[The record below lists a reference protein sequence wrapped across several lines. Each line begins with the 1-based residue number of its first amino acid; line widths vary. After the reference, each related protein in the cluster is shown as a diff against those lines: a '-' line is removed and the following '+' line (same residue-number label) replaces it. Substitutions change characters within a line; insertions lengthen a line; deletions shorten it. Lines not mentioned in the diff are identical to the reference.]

1 MLQDRERSQVE
12 KLTGMYTVAVMLVIG
27 ILLAK
32 LGWMQLV
39 ENEYYASRADA
50 QRSRL
55 LTITAARGDIST
67 SDGVVLVTDHSS
79 YQVTIDYL
87 AVREN
92 GKYKEDVIS
101 RLSELLGD
109 EQMTPEKIIE
119 ICDANRGYL
128 YKPIVIKKNLDIAA
142 VSRIEAHRDVLPGV
156 NIESVPDRT
165 YMHGT
170 LASHVLGYI
179 GLVNQDELDAQTD
192 AQNAGDE
199 NATNYKMG
207 DYVGKVGVEKQYDAY
222 LRGVNGYREVEVNA
236 AGRPVADVQTVDPKN
251 GESLVLTIDYDLQL
265 ALETAM
271 DDTIKRLQSQARSDK
286 AGAGAAV
293 LLDVNTGKVLAMV
306 SRPDDNITQQNRA
319 IQGRYLPGSTFK
331 PVTAVAA
338 LESGVIT
345 DTEKIFNPG
354 RYWEK
359 PYIKTTA
366 PIGYY
371 NLYNGMALSDNVYFQ
386 ELGNRAGIDNIAK
399 YGEMLG
405 LDGSTGIDL
414 AYESSGTRATEGL
427 PTPEKRDMYQQ
438 KAAANQ
444 GAYWDK
450 KIEEAEASF
459 TKELAN
465 ATTEEEKA
473 KIERRRRST
482 ISIYQSEKVINMK
495 WASEWHAADT
505 FNVSIGQGRQNYT
518 PLQLAVY
525 AASLANGGT
534 VYQPYVVDKVVDDAG
549 NIVLQNTPVVKQQAD
564 ISEETLRKVKEAMC
578 RVTSAGGGA
587 SGLFAHFPS
596 DIRVAAKTG
605 TAQPGR
611 AGYIV
616 GNKQYYDG
624 LFICYAPADNP
635 QVAFACVMEY
645 GYSGSGSAG
654 YVAKAVLEEYF
665 ALNQPL
671 QNTDPVAGTV
681 VQ

>member
-1 MLQDRERSQVE
+1 MLLEKERSQVE
-12 KLTGMYTVAVMLVIG
+12 KLAKWYSVAVFFVIG

-39 ENEYYASRADA
+39 ENEYYTSRADA
-50 QRSRL
+50 QRTRL
-55 LTITAARGDIST
+55 MTITAARGDIST

-79 YQVTIDYL
+79 YQVTVDYL

-92 GKYKEDVIS
+92 GKYKEDIIV
-101 RLSELLGD
+101 LLAELLED
-109 EQMTPEKIIE
+109 ETITAEKIME
-119 ICDANRGYL
+119 ICDANKGYL
-128 YKPIVIKKNLDIAA
+128 YKPIVIKKDLDIAS
-142 VSRIEAHRDVLPGV
+142 VSRIEAHRELLPGV

-179 GLVNQDELDAQTD
+179 GLVSQEELDSQAQ
-192 AQNAGDE
+192 AQDAGDE

-207 DYVGKVGVEKQYDAY
+207 DYVGKVGVEKYYDEY

-236 AGRPVADVQTVDPKN
+236 AGRPVSDTETVNPQN
-251 GESLVLTIDYDLQL
+251 GDNLVLTIDYDLQL

-271 DDTIKRLQSQARSDK
+271 DETIARLQSQARSDK
-286 AGAGAAV
+286 AGAGAGV

-319 IQGRYLPGSTFK
+319 IQGRYVPGSTFK

-399 YGEMLG
+399 YGKMLG
-405 LDGSTGIDL
+405 LDGPTGIDL
-414 AYESSGTRATEGL
+414 AYENKGARATEGL
-427 PTPEKRDMYQQ
+427 PTPEKRQLYQE
-438 KAAANQ
+438 KEVANQ
-444 GAYWDK
+444 AALWDK
-450 KIEEAEASF
+450 KIAEAEERFAQ
-459 TKELAN
+459 ELAN
-465 ATTEEEKA
+465 AATEEEKA

-482 ISIYQSEKVINMK
+482 IAVYQSEKIINMN
-495 WASEWHAADT
+495 WHSEWHAADT

-525 AASLANGGT
+525 ASALANGGT
-534 VYQPYVVDKVVDDAG
+534 VYQPYIVDKVVDNDG
-549 NIVLQNTPVVKQQAD
+549 NVIMQNEPVIKQQAD
-564 ISEETLRKVKEAMC
+564 ISAETIKKVREAMC
-578 RVTSAGGGA
+578 RVTAPGGGA
-587 SGLFAHFPS
+587 YGLFAQFPS
-596 DIRVAAKTG
+596 EIRIAAKTG

-611 AGYIV
+611 SGYIV

-624 LFICYAPADNP
+624 LFICYAPADDP

-665 ALNQPL
+665 ALNP
-671 QNTDPVAGTV
+671 
-681 VQ
+681 

>member
-1 MLQDRERSQVE
+1 MLLEKERSQVE
-12 KLTGMYTVAVMLVIG
+12 KLAKWYSVAVFLVIG

-39 ENEYYASRADA
+39 ENEYYTSRADA
-50 QRSRL
+50 QRTRL
-55 LTITAARGDIST
+55 MTITAARGDIST

-79 YQVTIDYL
+79 YQVTVDYL

-92 GKYKEDVIS
+92 GKYKEEVIV
-101 RLSELLGD
+101 LLAELLED
-109 EQMTPEKIIE
+109 ETITAEKIME
-119 ICDANRGYL
+119 ICDANKGYL
-128 YKPIVIKKNLDIAA
+128 YKPIVIKKDLDIAS
-142 VSRIEAHRDVLPGV
+142 VSRIEARRELLPGV

-179 GLVNQDELDAQTD
+179 GLVSQEELDSQAQ
-192 AQNAGDE
+192 AQDAGDE

-207 DYVGKVGVEKQYDAY
+207 DYVGKVGVEKYYDEY

-236 AGRPVADVQTVDPKN
+236 AGRPVSDTETVNPQN
-251 GESLVLTIDYDLQL
+251 GDNLVLTIDYDLQL
-265 ALETAM
+265 ALEAAM
-271 DDTIKRLQSQARSDK
+271 DETIARLQSQARSDK
-286 AGAGAAV
+286 AGAGAGV

-319 IQGRYLPGSTFK
+319 IQGRYVPGSTFK

-399 YGEMLG
+399 YGKMLG
-405 LDGSTGIDL
+405 LDGPTGIDL
-414 AYESSGTRATEGL
+414 AYENKGARATEGL
-427 PTPEKRDMYQQ
+427 PTPEKRQLYQE
-438 KAAANQ
+438 KEVANQ
-444 GAYWDK
+444 AALWDK
-450 KIEEAEASF
+450 KIAEAEERFAQ
-459 TKELAN
+459 ELAN
-465 ATTEEEKA
+465 AATEEEKA

-482 ISIYQSEKVINMK
+482 IAVYQSEKIINMN
-495 WASEWHAADT
+495 WHSEWHAADT

-525 AASLANGGT
+525 ASALANGGT
-534 VYQPYVVDKVVDDAG
+534 VYQPYIVDKVVDNDG
-549 NIVLQNTPVVKQQAD
+549 NVIMQNEPVIKQQAD
-564 ISEETLRKVKEAMC
+564 ISAETIKKVREAMC
-578 RVTSAGGGA
+578 RVTAPGGGA
-587 SGLFAHFPS
+587 YGLFAQFPS
-596 DIRVAAKTG
+596 EIRIAAKTG

-611 AGYIV
+611 SGYIV

-665 ALNQPL
+665 ALNP
-671 QNTDPVAGTV
+671 
-681 VQ
+681 

>member
-1 MLQDRERSQVE
+1 MLLEKERSQVE
-12 KLTGMYTVAVMLVIG
+12 KLAKWYSVAVFLVIG

-39 ENEYYASRADA
+39 ENEYYTSRADA
-50 QRSRL
+50 QRTRL
-55 LTITAARGDIST
+55 MTITAARGDIST

-79 YQVTIDYL
+79 YQVTVDYL

-92 GKYKEDVIS
+92 GKYKEEVIV
-101 RLSELLGD
+101 LLAELLED
-109 EQMTPEKIIE
+109 ETITAEKIME
-119 ICDANRGYL
+119 ICDANKGYL
-128 YKPIVIKKNLDIAA
+128 YKPIVIKKDLDIAS
-142 VSRIEAHRDVLPGV
+142 VSRIEAHRELLPGV

-179 GLVNQDELDAQTD
+179 GLVSQEELDSQAQ
-192 AQNAGDE
+192 AQDAGDE

-207 DYVGKVGVEKQYDAY
+207 DYVGKVGVEKYYDEY

-236 AGRPVADVQTVDPKN
+236 AGRPVSDTETVNPQN
-251 GESLVLTIDYDLQL
+251 GDNLVLTIDYDLQL
-265 ALETAM
+265 ALEAAM
-271 DDTIKRLQSQARSDK
+271 DETIARLQSQARSDK
-286 AGAGAAV
+286 AGAGAGV

-319 IQGRYLPGSTFK
+319 IQGRYVPGSTFK

-399 YGEMLG
+399 YGKMLG
-405 LDGSTGIDL
+405 LDGPTGIDL
-414 AYESSGTRATEGL
+414 AYENKGARATEGL
-427 PTPEKRDMYQQ
+427 PTPEKRQLYQE
-438 KAAANQ
+438 KEVANQ
-444 GAYWDK
+444 AALWDK
-450 KIEEAEASF
+450 KIAEAEERFAQ
-459 TKELAN
+459 ELAN
-465 ATTEEEKA
+465 AATEEEKA

-482 ISIYQSEKVINMK
+482 IAVYQSEKIINMN
-495 WASEWHAADT
+495 WHSEWHAADT

-525 AASLANGGT
+525 ASALANGGT
-534 VYQPYVVDKVVDDAG
+534 VYQPYIVDKVVDNDG
-549 NIVLQNTPVVKQQAD
+549 NVIMQNAPVIKQQAD
-564 ISEETLRKVKEAMC
+564 ISAETIKKVREAMC
-578 RVTSAGGGA
+578 RVTAPGGGA
-587 SGLFAHFPS
+587 YGLFAQFPS
-596 DIRVAAKTG
+596 EIRIAAKTG

-611 AGYIV
+611 SGYIV

-665 ALNQPL
+665 ALNP
-671 QNTDPVAGTV
+671 
-681 VQ
+681 

>member
-1 MLQDRERSQVE
+1 MLLEKERSQVE
-12 KLTGMYTVAVMLVIG
+12 KLAKWYSVAVFFVIG

-39 ENEYYASRADA
+39 ENEYYTSRADA
-50 QRSRL
+50 QRTRL
-55 LTITAARGDIST
+55 MTITAARGDIST

-79 YQVTIDYL
+79 YQVTVDYL

-92 GKYKEDVIS
+92 GKYKEDVIV
-101 RLSELLGD
+101 LLAELLED
-109 EQMTPEKIIE
+109 EIITAEKIME
-119 ICDANRGYL
+119 ICDANKGYL
-128 YKPIVIKKNLDIAA
+128 YKPIVIKKDLDIAS
-142 VSRIEAHRDVLPGV
+142 VSRIEAHRELLPGV

-179 GLVNQDELDAQTD
+179 GLVSQEELDSQAQ
-192 AQNAGDE
+192 AQDAGDE

-207 DYVGKVGVEKQYDAY
+207 DYVGKVGVEKYYDEY

-236 AGRPVADVQTVDPKN
+236 AGRPVSDTETVNPQN
-251 GESLVLTIDYDLQL
+251 GDNLVLTIDYDLQL

-271 DDTIKRLQSQARSDK
+271 DETIARLQSQARSDK
-286 AGAGAAV
+286 AGAGAGV

-319 IQGRYLPGSTFK
+319 IQGRYVPGSTFK

-399 YGEMLG
+399 YGKMLG
-405 LDGSTGIDL
+405 LDGPTGIDL
-414 AYESSGTRATEGL
+414 AYENKGARATEGL
-427 PTPEKRDMYQQ
+427 PTPEKRQLYQE
-438 KAAANQ
+438 KEVANQ
-444 GAYWDK
+444 AALWDK
-450 KIEEAEASF
+450 KIAEAEERFAQ
-459 TKELAN
+459 ELAN

-482 ISIYQSEKVINMK
+482 IAVYQSEKIINMN
-495 WASEWHAADT
+495 WHSEWHAADT

-525 AASLANGGT
+525 ASALANGGT
-534 VYQPYVVDKVVDDAG
+534 VYQPYIVDKVVDNDG
-549 NIVLQNTPVVKQQAD
+549 NVIMQNAPVIKQQAD
-564 ISEETLRKVKEAMC
+564 ISAETIKKVREAMC
-578 RVTSAGGGA
+578 RVTAPGGGA
-587 SGLFAHFPS
+587 YGLFAQFPS
-596 DIRVAAKTG
+596 EIRIAAKTG

-611 AGYIV
+611 SGYIV

-665 ALNQPL
+665 ALNP
-671 QNTDPVAGTV
+671 
-681 VQ
+681 

>member
-1 MLQDRERSQVE
+1 MLLEKERSQVE
-12 KLTGMYTVAVMLVIG
+12 KLAKWYSVAVFLVIG

-39 ENEYYASRADA
+39 ENEYYTSRADA
-50 QRSRL
+50 QRTRL
-55 LTITAARGDIST
+55 MTITAARGDIST

-79 YQVTIDYL
+79 YQVTVDYL

-92 GKYKEDVIS
+92 GKYKEEVIV
-101 RLSELLGD
+101 LLAELLED
-109 EQMTPEKIIE
+109 ETITAEKIME
-119 ICDANRGYL
+119 ICDANKGYL
-128 YKPIVIKKNLDIAA
+128 YKPIVIKKDLDIAS
-142 VSRIEAHRDVLPGV
+142 VSRIEAHRELLPGV

-179 GLVNQDELDAQTD
+179 GLVSQEELDSQAQ
-192 AQNAGDE
+192 AQDAGDE

-207 DYVGKVGVEKQYDAY
+207 DYVGKVGVEKYYDEY

-236 AGRPVADVQTVDPKN
+236 AGRPVSDTETVNPQN
-251 GESLVLTIDYDLQL
+251 GDNLVLTIDYDLQL
-265 ALETAM
+265 ALEAAM
-271 DDTIKRLQSQARSDK
+271 DETIARLQSQARSDK
-286 AGAGAAV
+286 AGAGAGV

-319 IQGRYLPGSTFK
+319 IQGRYVPGSTFK

-399 YGEMLG
+399 YGKMLG
-405 LDGSTGIDL
+405 LDGPTGIDL
-414 AYESSGTRATEGL
+414 AYENKGARATEGL
-427 PTPEKRDMYQQ
+427 PTPEKRQLYQE
-438 KAAANQ
+438 KEVANQ
-444 GAYWDK
+444 AALWDK
-450 KIEEAEASF
+450 KIAEAEERFAQ
-459 TKELAN
+459 ELAN
-465 ATTEEEKA
+465 AATEEEKA

-482 ISIYQSEKVINMK
+482 IAVYQSEKIINMN
-495 WASEWHAADT
+495 WHSEWHAADT

-525 AASLANGGT
+525 ASALANGGT
-534 VYQPYVVDKVVDDAG
+534 VYQPYIVDKVVDNDG
-549 NIVLQNTPVVKQQAD
+549 NVIMQNEPVIKQQAD
-564 ISEETLRKVKEAMC
+564 ISAETIKKVREAMC
-578 RVTSAGGGA
+578 RVTAPGGGA
-587 SGLFAHFPS
+587 YGLFAQFPS
-596 DIRVAAKTG
+596 EIRIAAKTG

-611 AGYIV
+611 SGYIV

-665 ALNQPL
+665 ALNP
-671 QNTDPVAGTV
+671 
-681 VQ
+681 

>member
-1 MLQDRERSQVE
+1 MLEKERSQVE
-12 KLTGMYTVAVMLVIG
+12 KLAKWYSVAVFLVIG

-39 ENEYYASRADA
+39 ENEYYTSRADA
-50 QRSRL
+50 QRTRL
-55 LTITAARGDIST
+55 MTITAARGDIST

-79 YQVTIDYL
+79 YQVTVDYL

-92 GKYKEDVIS
+92 GKYKEEVIV
-101 RLSELLGD
+101 LLAELLED
-109 EQMTPEKIIE
+109 ETITAEKIME
-119 ICDANRGYL
+119 ICDANKGYL
-128 YKPIVIKKNLDIAA
+128 YKPIVIKKDLDIAS
-142 VSRIEAHRDVLPGV
+142 VSRIEAHRELLPGV

-179 GLVNQDELDAQTD
+179 GLVSQEELDSQAQ
-192 AQNAGDE
+192 AQDAGDE

-207 DYVGKVGVEKQYDAY
+207 DYVGKVGVEKYYDEY

-236 AGRPVADVQTVDPKN
+236 AGRPVSDTETVNPQN
-251 GESLVLTIDYDLQL
+251 GDNLVLTIDYDLQL

-271 DDTIKRLQSQARSDK
+271 DETIARLQLQARSDK
-286 AGAGAAV
+286 AGAGAGV

-319 IQGRYLPGSTFK
+319 IQGRYVPGSTFK

-399 YGEMLG
+399 YGKMLG
-405 LDGSTGIDL
+405 LDGPTGIDL
-414 AYESSGTRATEGL
+414 AYENKGARATEGL
-427 PTPEKRDMYQQ
+427 PTPEKRQLYQE
-438 KAAANQ
+438 KEVANQ
-444 GAYWDK
+444 AALWDK
-450 KIEEAEASF
+450 KIAEAEERFAQ
-459 TKELAN
+459 ELAN
-465 ATTEEEKA
+465 AATEEEKA

-482 ISIYQSEKVINMK
+482 IAVYQSEKIINMN
-495 WASEWHAADT
+495 WHSEWHAADT

-525 AASLANGGT
+525 ASALANGGT
-534 VYQPYVVDKVVDDAG
+534 VYQPYIVDKVVDNDG
-549 NIVLQNTPVVKQQAD
+549 NVIMQNEPVIKQQAD
-564 ISEETLRKVKEAMC
+564 ISAETIKKVREAMC
-578 RVTSAGGGA
+578 RVTAPGGGA
-587 SGLFAHFPS
+587 YGLFAQFPS
-596 DIRVAAKTG
+596 EIRIAAKTG

-611 AGYIV
+611 SGYIV

-624 LFICYAPADNP
+624 LFICYAPADDP

-665 ALNQPL
+665 ALNP
-671 QNTDPVAGTV
+671 
-681 VQ
+681 

>member
-1 MLQDRERSQVE
+1 MLQDKERHQVE
-12 KLTGMYTVAVMLVIG
+12 RLTKWYTMAVFLVIG

-39 ENEYYASRADA
+39 ENDYYASRADA
-50 QRSRL
+50 QRTRL
-55 LTITAARGDIST
+55 MSITAARGDIST

-79 YQVTIDYL
+79 YQVTVDYL
-87 AVREN
+87 SVREN
-92 GKYKEDVIS
+92 GAYKEDVIN
-101 RLSELLGD
+101 LLANLLADDELD
-109 EQMTPEKIIE
+109 SARIME

-128 YKPIVIKKNLDIAA
+128 YKPIVIKKDLDVAA
-142 VSRIEAHRDVLPGV
+142 VSRIEAHRDMLPGV

-179 GLVNQDELDAQTD
+179 GLVSQEELDTQAE
-192 AQNAGDE
+192 AQNNGDDD
-199 NATNYKMG
+199 ATNYKMG

-222 LRGVNGYREVEVNA
+222 LRGVNGYRQVEVNA
-236 AGRPVADVQTVDPKN
+236 AGRPVSDVETVNPQN
-251 GESLVLTIDYDLQL
+251 GDNLILTIDYDLQL

-271 DDTIKRLQSQARSDK
+271 DETIARLQSQSRSDK

-293 LLDVNTGKVLAMV
+293 LLDVNTCKVLAMV

-345 DTEKIFNPG
+345 DTEKIYNPG

-386 ELGNRAGIDNIAK
+386 ELGNRAGIDNIAI
-399 YGEMLG
+399 YGAMLG
-405 LDGSTGIDL
+405 LEGATGIDL
-414 AYESSGTRATEGL
+414 AYESSGARATEGL
-427 PTPEKRDMYQQ
+427 PTEEKREMYQQ
-438 KAAANQ
+438 KAAANW
-444 GAYWDK
+444 GVYWDK
-450 KIEEAEASF
+450 KIAEAEADF
-459 TKELAN
+459 ANELAL
-465 ATTEEEKA
+465 ATSEEEKA
-473 KIERRRRST
+473 KIERRRKST
-482 ISIYQSEKVINMK
+482 IAIYESEKLINMK
-495 WASEWHAADT
+495 WAAEWHAADT

-525 AASLANGGT
+525 TAALANGGT
-534 VYQPYVVDKVVDDAG
+534 VYEPYVVDRVVDNAG
-549 NIVLQNTPVVKQQAD
+549 NTVLDNEPVIKQQAQ
-564 ISEETLRKVKEAMC
+564 ISDETFQKVKEAMC
-578 RVTSAGGGA
+578 RVTEPGGGA
-587 SGLFAHFPS
+587 YGLFSNFPA

-611 AGYIV
+611 TGYIV

-624 LFICYAPADNP
+624 LFICYAPADDP

-665 ALNQPL
+665 ALNQ
-671 QNTDPVAGTV
+671 Q
-681 VQ
+681 

>member
-1 MLQDRERSQVE
+1 MLLEKERSQVE
-12 KLTGMYTVAVMLVIG
+12 KLAKWYSVAVFFVIG

-39 ENEYYASRADA
+39 ENEYYTSRADA
-50 QRSRL
+50 QRTRL
-55 LTITAARGDIST
+55 MTITAARGDIST

-79 YQVTIDYL
+79 YQVTVDYL

-92 GKYKEDVIS
+92 GKYKEDVIV
-101 RLSELLGD
+101 LLAELLED
-109 EQMTPEKIIE
+109 ETITAEKIME
-119 ICDANRGYL
+119 ICDANKGYL
-128 YKPIVIKKNLDIAA
+128 YKPIVIKKDLDIAS
-142 VSRIEAHRDVLPGV
+142 VSRIEAHRELLPGV

-179 GLVNQDELDAQTD
+179 GLVSQEELDSQAQ
-192 AQNAGDE
+192 AQDAGDE

-207 DYVGKVGVEKQYDAY
+207 DYVGKVGVEKYYDEY

-236 AGRPVADVQTVDPKN
+236 AGRPVSDTETVNPQN
-251 GESLVLTIDYDLQL
+251 GDNLVLTIDYDLQL

-271 DDTIKRLQSQARSDK
+271 DETIARLQSQARSDK
-286 AGAGAAV
+286 AGAGAGV
-293 LLDVNTGKVLAMV
+293 LLDVNTGKVLALV

-319 IQGRYLPGSTFK
+319 IQGRYVPGSTFK

-399 YGEMLG
+399 YGKMLG
-405 LDGSTGIDL
+405 LDGPTGIDL
-414 AYESSGTRATEGL
+414 AYENKGARATEGL
-427 PTPEKRDMYQQ
+427 PTPEKRQLYQE
-438 KAAANQ
+438 KEVANQ
-444 GAYWDK
+444 AALWDK
-450 KIEEAEASF
+450 KIAEAEERFAQ
-459 TKELAN
+459 ELAN

-482 ISIYQSEKVINMK
+482 IAVYQSEKIINMN
-495 WASEWHAADT
+495 WHSEWHAADT

-525 AASLANGGT
+525 ASALANGGT
-534 VYQPYVVDKVVDDAG
+534 VYQPYIVDKVVDNDG
-549 NIVLQNTPVVKQQAD
+549 NVIMQNAPVIKQQAD
-564 ISEETLRKVKEAMC
+564 ISAETIKKVREAMC
-578 RVTSAGGGA
+578 RVTAPGGGA
-587 SGLFAHFPS
+587 YGLFAQFPS
-596 DIRVAAKTG
+596 EIRIAAKTG

-611 AGYIV
+611 SGYIV

-665 ALNQPL
+665 ALNP
-671 QNTDPVAGTV
+671 
-681 VQ
+681 

>member
-1 MLQDRERSQVE
+1 MLQDRERTQVE
-12 KLTGMYTVAVMLVIG
+12 KLTSWYTVAVLLVIG

-79 YQVTIDYL
+79 YQVTVDYL
-87 AVREN
+87 AIRED
-92 GKYKEDVIS
+92 GAYKEDVIKL
-101 RLSELLGD
+101 LSKLLD
-109 EQMTPEKIIE
+109 DAHMTPEKIIE

-128 YKPIVIKKNLDIAA
+128 YKPIVIKKDLDIAA

-179 GLVNQDELDAQTD
+179 GLVSQEELDTQTE

-236 AGRPVADVQTVDPKN
+236 AGRPVSDVETIDPQN
-251 GESLVLTIDYDLQL
+251 GNSLILTIDYDLQF
-265 ALETAM
+265 ALEKAM
-271 DDTIKRLQSQARSDK
+271 DETIARLQTQARSDK
-286 AGAGAAV
+286 AGAGAGV

-338 LESGVIT
+338 LESGVIS
-345 DTEKIFNPG
+345 DTEKIYNPG

-405 LDGSTGIDL
+405 LEGSTGIDL
-414 AYESSGTRATEGL
+414 AYESSGARASEGL
-427 PTPEKRDMYQQ
+427 PTPEKREMYQQ
-438 KAAANQ
+438 KAAANW
-444 GAYWDK
+444 GVYWDK
-450 KIEEAEASF
+450 KIAEAEADF
-459 TKELAN
+459 AKELAL
-465 ATTEEEKA
+465 ATSEEEKA
-473 KIERRRRST
+473 KIERRRKST
-482 ISIYQSEKVINMK
+482 IAIYESEKLINMK
-495 WASEWHAADT
+495 WAAEWHAADT

-525 AASLANGGT
+525 ASALANGGT
-534 VYQPYVVDKVVDDAG
+534 VYQPYVVEKVVDDEG
-549 NIVLQNTPVVKQQAD
+549 NIVMENQPVVKQQAD
-564 ISEETLRKVKEAMC
+564 ISEDTLRKVKEAMC
-578 RVTSAGGGA
+578 RVTSPGGGA
-587 SGLFAHFPS
+587 YGLFANFPS
-596 DIRVAAKTG
+596 DIRIAAKTG

-611 AGYIV
+611 TGYIV
-616 GNKQYYDG
+616 GTKQYYDG

-654 YVAKAVLEEYF
+654 HVAKAVLEEYF
-665 ALNQPL
+665 ALNQP
-671 QNTDPVAGTV
+671 AAEGTTESAV
-681 VQ
+681 SP

>member
-1 MLQDRERSQVE
+1 MLLEKERSQVE
-12 KLTGMYTVAVMLVIG
+12 KLAKWYSVAVFFVIG

-39 ENEYYASRADA
+39 ENEYYTSRADA
-50 QRSRL
+50 QRTRL
-55 LTITAARGDIST
+55 MTITAARGDIST

-79 YQVTIDYL
+79 YQVTVDYL

-92 GKYKEDVIS
+92 GKYKEDIIV
-101 RLSELLGD
+101 LLAELLED
-109 EQMTPEKIIE
+109 ETITAEKIME
-119 ICDANRGYL
+119 ICDANKGYL
-128 YKPIVIKKNLDIAA
+128 YKPIVIKKDLDIAS
-142 VSRIEAHRDVLPGV
+142 VSRIEAHRELLPGV

-179 GLVNQDELDAQTD
+179 GLVSQEELDSQAQ
-192 AQNAGDE
+192 AQDAGDE

-207 DYVGKVGVEKQYDAY
+207 DYVGKVGVEKYYDEY

-236 AGRPVADVQTVDPKN
+236 AGRPVSDTETVNPQN
-251 GESLVLTIDYDLQL
+251 GDNLVLTIDYDLQL

-271 DDTIKRLQSQARSDK
+271 DETIARLQSQARSDK
-286 AGAGAAV
+286 AGAGAGV

-319 IQGRYLPGSTFK
+319 IQGRYVPGSTFK

-399 YGEMLG
+399 YGKMLG
-405 LDGSTGIDL
+405 LDGPTGIDL
-414 AYESSGTRATEGL
+414 AYENKGARATEGL
-427 PTPEKRDMYQQ
+427 PTPEKRQLYQE
-438 KAAANQ
+438 KEVANQ
-444 GAYWDK
+444 AALWDK
-450 KIEEAEASF
+450 KIAEAEERFAQ
-459 TKELAN
+459 ELAN
-465 ATTEEEKA
+465 AATEEEKA

-482 ISIYQSEKVINMK
+482 IAVYQSEKIINMN
-495 WASEWHAADT
+495 WHSEWHAADT

-525 AASLANGGT
+525 ASALANGGT
-534 VYQPYVVDKVVDDAG
+534 VYQPYIVDKVVDNDG
-549 NIVLQNTPVVKQQAD
+549 NVIMQNAPVIKQQAD
-564 ISEETLRKVKEAMC
+564 ISAETIKKVREAMC
-578 RVTSAGGGA
+578 RVTAPGGGA
-587 SGLFAHFPS
+587 YGLFAQFPS
-596 DIRVAAKTG
+596 EIRIAAKTG

-611 AGYIV
+611 SGYIV

-665 ALNQPL
+665 ALNP
-671 QNTDPVAGTV
+671 
-681 VQ
+681 

>member
-1 MLQDRERSQVE
+1 MLLEKERSQVE
-12 KLTGMYTVAVMLVIG
+12 KLAKWYSVAVFLVIG

-39 ENEYYASRADA
+39 ENEYYTSRADA
-50 QRSRL
+50 QRTRL
-55 LTITAARGDIST
+55 MTITATRGDIST

-79 YQVTIDYL
+79 YQVTVDYL

-92 GKYKEDVIS
+92 GKYKEDVIV
-101 RLSELLGD
+101 LLAELLED
-109 EQMTPEKIIE
+109 ETITAEKIME
-119 ICDANRGYL
+119 ICDANKGYL
-128 YKPIVIKKNLDIAA
+128 YKPIVIKKDLDIAS
-142 VSRIEAHRDVLPGV
+142 VSRIEAHRELLPGV

-179 GLVNQDELDAQTD
+179 GLVSQEELDSQAQ
-192 AQNAGDE
+192 AQDAGDE

-207 DYVGKVGVEKQYDAY
+207 DYVGKVGVEKYYDEY

-236 AGRPVADVQTVDPKN
+236 AGRPVSDTETVNPQN
-251 GESLVLTIDYDLQL
+251 GDNLVLTIDYDLQL

-271 DDTIKRLQSQARSDK
+271 DETIARLQLQARSDK
-286 AGAGAAV
+286 AGAGAGV

-319 IQGRYLPGSTFK
+319 IQGRYVPGSTFK

-399 YGEMLG
+399 YGKMLG
-405 LDGSTGIDL
+405 LDGPTGIDL
-414 AYESSGTRATEGL
+414 AYENKGARATEGL
-427 PTPEKRDMYQQ
+427 PTPEKRQLYQE
-438 KAAANQ
+438 KEVANQ
-444 GAYWDK
+444 AALWDK
-450 KIEEAEASF
+450 KIAEAEERFAQ
-459 TKELAN
+459 ELAN
-465 ATTEEEKA
+465 AATEEEKA

-482 ISIYQSEKVINMK
+482 IAVYQSEKIINMN
-495 WASEWHAADT
+495 WHSEWHAADT

-525 AASLANGGT
+525 ASALANGGT
-534 VYQPYVVDKVVDDAG
+534 VYQPYIVDKVVDNDG
-549 NIVLQNTPVVKQQAD
+549 NVIMQNEPVIKQQAD
-564 ISEETLRKVKEAMC
+564 ISAETIKKVREAMC
-578 RVTSAGGGA
+578 RVTAPGGGA
-587 SGLFAHFPS
+587 YGLFAQFPS
-596 DIRVAAKTG
+596 EIRIAAKTG

-611 AGYIV
+611 SGYIV

-665 ALNQPL
+665 ALNP
-671 QNTDPVAGTV
+671 
-681 VQ
+681 

>member
-1 MLQDRERSQVE
+1 MLLEKERSQVE
-12 KLTGMYTVAVMLVIG
+12 KLAKWYSVAVFLVIG

-39 ENEYYASRADA
+39 ENEYYTSRADA
-50 QRSRL
+50 QRTRL
-55 LTITAARGDIST
+55 MTITAARGDIST

-79 YQVTIDYL
+79 YQVTVDYL

-92 GKYKEDVIS
+92 GKYKEDVIV
-101 RLSELLGD
+101 LLAELLED
-109 EQMTPEKIIE
+109 ETITAEKIME
-119 ICDANRGYL
+119 ICDANKGYL
-128 YKPIVIKKNLDIAA
+128 YKPIVIKKDLDIAS
-142 VSRIEAHRDVLPGV
+142 VSRIEAHRELLPGV

-179 GLVNQDELDAQTD
+179 GLVSQEELDSQAQ
-192 AQNAGDE
+192 AQDAGDE

-207 DYVGKVGVEKQYDAY
+207 DYVGKVGVEKYYDEY

-236 AGRPVADVQTVDPKN
+236 AGRPVSDTETVNPQN
-251 GESLVLTIDYDLQL
+251 GDNLVLTIDYDLQL

-271 DDTIKRLQSQARSDK
+271 DETIARLQSQARSDK
-286 AGAGAAV
+286 AGAGAGV

-319 IQGRYLPGSTFK
+319 IQGRYVPGSTFK

-399 YGEMLG
+399 YGKMLG
-405 LDGSTGIDL
+405 LDGPTGIDL
-414 AYESSGTRATEGL
+414 AYENKGARATEGL
-427 PTPEKRDMYQQ
+427 PTPEKRQLYQE
-438 KAAANQ
+438 KEVANQ
-444 GAYWDK
+444 AALWDK
-450 KIEEAEASF
+450 KIAEAEERFAQ
-459 TKELAN
+459 ELAN
-465 ATTEEEKA
+465 AATEEEKA

-482 ISIYQSEKVINMK
+482 IAVYQSEKIINMN
-495 WASEWHAADT
+495 WHSEWHAADT

-525 AASLANGGT
+525 ASALANGGT
-534 VYQPYVVDKVVDDAG
+534 VYQPYIVDKVVDNDG
-549 NIVLQNTPVVKQQAD
+549 NVIMQNEPVIKQQAD
-564 ISEETLRKVKEAMC
+564 ISAETIKKVREAMC
-578 RVTSAGGGA
+578 RVTAPGGGA
-587 SGLFAHFPS
+587 YGLFAQFPS
-596 DIRVAAKTG
+596 EIRIAAKTG

-611 AGYIV
+611 SGYIV

-624 LFICYAPADNP
+624 LFICYAPADDP

-665 ALNQPL
+665 ALNP
-671 QNTDPVAGTV
+671 
-681 VQ
+681 

>member
-1 MLQDRERSQVE
+1 MLLEKERSQVE
-12 KLTGMYTVAVMLVIG
+12 KLAKWYSVAVFFVIG

-39 ENEYYASRADA
+39 ENEYYTSRADA
-50 QRSRL
+50 QRTRL
-55 LTITAARGDIST
+55 MTITAARGDIST

-79 YQVTIDYL
+79 YQVTVDYL

-92 GKYKEDVIS
+92 GKYKEDIIV
-101 RLSELLGD
+101 LLAELLED
-109 EQMTPEKIIE
+109 ETITAEKIME
-119 ICDANRGYL
+119 ICDANKGYL
-128 YKPIVIKKNLDIAA
+128 YKPIVIKKDLDIAS
-142 VSRIEAHRDVLPGV
+142 VSRIEAHRELLPGV

-179 GLVNQDELDAQTD
+179 GLVSQEELDSQAQ
-192 AQNAGDE
+192 AQDAGDE

-207 DYVGKVGVEKQYDAY
+207 DYVGKVGVEKYYDEY

-236 AGRPVADVQTVDPKN
+236 AGRPVSDTETVNPQN
-251 GESLVLTIDYDLQL
+251 GDNLVLTIDYDLQL

-271 DDTIKRLQSQARSDK
+271 DETIARLQSQARSDK
-286 AGAGAAV
+286 AGAGAGV

-319 IQGRYLPGSTFK
+319 IQGRYVPGSTFK

-399 YGEMLG
+399 YGKMLG
-405 LDGSTGIDL
+405 LDGPTGIDL
-414 AYESSGTRATEGL
+414 AYENKGARATEGL
-427 PTPEKRDMYQQ
+427 PTPEKRQLYQE
-438 KAAANQ
+438 KEVANQ
-444 GAYWDK
+444 AALWDK
-450 KIEEAEASF
+450 KIAEAEERFAQ
-459 TKELAN
+459 ELAN

-473 KIERRRRST
+473 KRERRRRST
-482 ISIYQSEKVINMK
+482 IAVYQSEKIINMN
-495 WASEWHAADT
+495 WHSEWHAADT

-525 AASLANGGT
+525 ASALANGGT
-534 VYQPYVVDKVVDDAG
+534 VYQPYIVDKVVDNDG
-549 NIVLQNTPVVKQQAD
+549 NVIMQNEPVIKQQAD
-564 ISEETLRKVKEAMC
+564 ISAETIKKVREAMC
-578 RVTSAGGGA
+578 RVTAPGGGA
-587 SGLFAHFPS
+587 YGLFAQFPS
-596 DIRVAAKTG
+596 EIRIAAKTG

-611 AGYIV
+611 SGYIV

-624 LFICYAPADNP
+624 LFICYAPADDP

-665 ALNQPL
+665 ALNP
-671 QNTDPVAGTV
+671 
-681 VQ
+681 

>member
-1 MLQDRERSQVE
+1 MLLEKERSQVE
-12 KLTGMYTVAVMLVIG
+12 KLAKWYSVAVFFVIG

-39 ENEYYASRADA
+39 ENEYYTSRADA
-50 QRSRL
+50 QRTRL
-55 LTITAARGDIST
+55 MTITAARGDIST

-79 YQVTIDYL
+79 YQVTVDYL

-92 GKYKEDVIS
+92 GKYKEDVIV
-101 RLSELLGD
+101 LLAELLED
-109 EQMTPEKIIE
+109 ETITAEKIME
-119 ICDANRGYL
+119 ICDANKGYL
-128 YKPIVIKKNLDIAA
+128 YKPIVIKKDLDIAS
-142 VSRIEAHRDVLPGV
+142 VSRIEAHRELLPGV

-179 GLVNQDELDAQTD
+179 GLVSQEELDSQTQAQD
-192 AQNAGDE
+192 AGDE

-207 DYVGKVGVEKQYDAY
+207 DYVGKVGVEKYYDEY

-236 AGRPVADVQTVDPKN
+236 AGRPVSDTETVNPQN
-251 GESLVLTIDYDLQL
+251 GDNLVLTIDYDLQL

-271 DDTIKRLQSQARSDK
+271 DETIARLQSQARSDK
-286 AGAGAAV
+286 AGAGAGV

-319 IQGRYLPGSTFK
+319 IQGRYVPGSTFK

-399 YGEMLG
+399 YGKMLG
-405 LDGSTGIDL
+405 LDGPTGIDL
-414 AYESSGTRATEGL
+414 AYENKGARATEGL
-427 PTPEKRDMYQQ
+427 PTPEKRQLYQE
-438 KAAANQ
+438 KEVANQ
-444 GAYWDK
+444 AALWDK
-450 KIEEAEASF
+450 KIAEAEERFAQ
-459 TKELAN
+459 ELAN
-465 ATTEEEKA
+465 AATEEEKA

-482 ISIYQSEKVINMK
+482 IAVYQSEKIINMN
-495 WASEWHAADT
+495 WHSEWHAADT

-525 AASLANGGT
+525 ASALANGGT
-534 VYQPYVVDKVVDDAG
+534 VYQPYIVDKVVDNDG
-549 NIVLQNTPVVKQQAD
+549 NVIMQNAPVIKQQAD
-564 ISEETLRKVKEAMC
+564 ISAETIKKVREAMC
-578 RVTSAGGGA
+578 RVTAPGGGA
-587 SGLFAHFPS
+587 YGLFAQFPS
-596 DIRVAAKTG
+596 EIRIAAKTG

-611 AGYIV
+611 SGYIV

-665 ALNQPL
+665 ALNP
-671 QNTDPVAGTV
+671 
-681 VQ
+681 

>member
-1 MLQDRERSQVE
+1 MLQERERSQVE
-12 KLTGMYTVAVMLVIG
+12 KLTGMYTVAVMVVIG

-55 LTITAARGDIST
+55 LTISAARGDIST
-67 SDGVVLVTDHSS
+67 GDGVVLVTDHSS

-92 GKYKEDVIS
+92 GKYKEDVIVQ
-101 RLSELLGD
+101 LSELLAD
-109 EQMTPEKIIE
+109 EQMTPERIME

-128 YKPIVIKKNLDIAA
+128 YKPIVIKKDLDIAA

-156 NIESVPDRT
+156 NIESVPERT

-179 GLVNQDELDAQTD
+179 GLVSQEELDTQTE

-199 NATNYKMG
+199 DATNYKMG
-207 DYVGKVGVEKQYDAY
+207 DYVGKVGVEKQYDEY

-236 AGRPVADVQTVDPKN
+236 AGRPIADVQTVNPEN
-251 GESLVLTIDYDLQL
+251 GDSLVLTIDYDLQL
-265 ALETAM
+265 ALENAM
-271 DDTIKRLQSQARSDK
+271 DETITRLQSQARSDK

-338 LESGVIT
+338 LESGVIS
-345 DTEKIFNPG
+345 DTERIFNPG

-399 YGEMLG
+399 YGKMLG
-405 LDGSTGIDL
+405 LEGATGIDL
-414 AYESSGTRATEGL
+414 AYENKGARATEGL
-427 PTPEKRDMYQQ
+427 PTPEKRQMYQEREV
-438 KAAANQ
+438 ANQ
-444 GAYWDK
+444 AALWDK
-450 KIEEAEASF
+450 KIAEAEERFA
-459 TKELAN
+459 KELAN

-473 KIERRRRST
+473 RIERRRRST
-482 ISIYQSEKVINMK
+482 IAVYQSEKIINMN
-495 WASEWHAADT
+495 WHSEWHAADT

-525 AASLANGGT
+525 ASALANGGT
-534 VYQPYVVDKVVDDAG
+534 VYQPYVVDKVVDDDG
-549 NIVLQNTPVVKQQAD
+549 NIVLQNGPVVKQQAD
-564 ISEETLRKVKEAMC
+564 ISADTLNKVKEAMC
-578 RVTSAGGGA
+578 RVTSSGGGA
-587 SGLFAHFPS
+587 YGLFANFPS
-596 DIRVAAKTG
+596 EIRVAAKTG

-611 AGYIV
+611 TGYIV

-665 ALNQPL
+665 ALNQP
-671 QNTDPVAGTV
+671 QPDAYTV
-681 VQ
+681 NGAAAQ

>member
-1 MLQDRERSQVE
+1 MLLEKERSQVE
-12 KLTGMYTVAVMLVIG
+12 KLAKWYSVAVFFVIG

-39 ENEYYASRADA
+39 ENEYYTSRADA
-50 QRSRL
+50 QRTRL
-55 LTITAARGDIST
+55 MTITAARGDIST

-79 YQVTIDYL
+79 YQVTVDYL

-92 GKYKEDVIS
+92 GKYKEDVIV
-101 RLSELLGD
+101 LLAELLED
-109 EQMTPEKIIE
+109 ETITAEKIME
-119 ICDANRGYL
+119 ICDANKGYL
-128 YKPIVIKKNLDIAA
+128 YKPIVIKKDLDIAS
-142 VSRIEAHRDVLPGV
+142 VSRIEAHRELLPGV

-179 GLVNQDELDAQTD
+179 GLVSQEELDSQAQ
-192 AQNAGDE
+192 AQDAGDE

-207 DYVGKVGVEKQYDAY
+207 DYVGKVGVEKYYDEY

-236 AGRPVADVQTVDPKN
+236 AGRPVSDTETVNPQN
-251 GESLVLTIDYDLQL
+251 GDNLVLTIDYDLQL
-265 ALETAM
+265 ALEAAM
-271 DDTIKRLQSQARSDK
+271 DETIARLQSQARSDK
-286 AGAGAAV
+286 AGAGAGV

-319 IQGRYLPGSTFK
+319 IQGRYVPGSTFK

-399 YGEMLG
+399 YGKMLG
-405 LDGSTGIDL
+405 LDGPTGIDL
-414 AYESSGTRATEGL
+414 AYENKGARATEGL
-427 PTPEKRDMYQQ
+427 PTPEKRQLYQE
-438 KAAANQ
+438 KEVANQ
-444 GAYWDK
+444 AALWDK
-450 KIEEAEASF
+450 KIAEAEERFAQ
-459 TKELAN
+459 ELAN
-465 ATTEEEKA
+465 AATEEEKA

-482 ISIYQSEKVINMK
+482 IAVYQSEKIINMN
-495 WASEWHAADT
+495 WHSEWHAADT

-525 AASLANGGT
+525 ASALANGGT
-534 VYQPYVVDKVVDDAG
+534 VYQPYIVDKVVDNDG
-549 NIVLQNTPVVKQQAD
+549 NVIMQNEPVIKQQAD
-564 ISEETLRKVKEAMC
+564 ISAETIKKVREAMC
-578 RVTSAGGGA
+578 RVTAPGGGA
-587 SGLFAHFPS
+587 YGLFAQFPS
-596 DIRVAAKTG
+596 EIRIAAKTG

-611 AGYIV
+611 SGYIV

-665 ALNQPL
+665 ALNP
-671 QNTDPVAGTV
+671 
-681 VQ
+681 

>member
-1 MLQDRERSQVE
+1 MLQERERNQVE
-12 KLTGMYTVAVMLVIG
+12 KLTRWYTVAVFVVIG
-27 ILLAK
+27 VLMAK

-39 ENEYYASRADA
+39 ENEYYTSRADA
-50 QRSRL
+50 QRTRL

-92 GKYKEDVIS
+92 GKYKEDVIAL
-101 RLSELLGD
+101 LSELLAD
-109 EQMTPEKIIE
+109 ESLTAEKIIE
-119 ICDANRGYL
+119 ICDANKGYL
-128 YKPIVIKKNLDIAA
+128 YKPIVIKKDLDIAS

-179 GLVNQDELDAQTD
+179 GLVSQSELDAQTA
-192 AQNAGDE
+192 AQDAGDE
-199 NATNYKMG
+199 SATNYKMG
-207 DYVGKVGVEKQYDAY
+207 DYVGKIGVEKTYDDY
-222 LRGVNGYREVEVNA
+222 LRGVDGYREVNVNA
-236 AGRPVADVQTVDPKN
+236 AGRPVSNEETVNPQN
-251 GESLVLTIDYDLQL
+251 GNNLILTIDYDLQL

-271 DDTIKRLQSQARSDK
+271 DETIARLQQQSRSDK
-286 AGAGAAV
+286 AGAGAGV

-405 LDGSTGIDL
+405 LDGATGVDL

-427 PTPEKRDMYQQ
+427 PTPEKRKLYQD
-438 KAAANQ
+438 KEVANQ
-444 GAYWDK
+444 EALWDK
-450 KIEEAEASF
+450 KIAEAEASF
-459 TKELAN
+459 AKELAL
-465 ATTEEEKA
+465 AVTEEEKA

-482 ISIYQSEKVINMK
+482 IALYQSEKIINMN
-495 WASEWHAADT
+495 WHSEWHAADT

-525 AASLANGGT
+525 ASALANGGT
-534 VYQPYVVDKVVDDAG
+534 VYQPYVVDQVVDNDG
-549 NIVLQNTPVVKQQAD
+549 NIILQNKPVVKQQAN
-564 ISEETLRKVKEAMC
+564 ISADTLNKVKEAMC
-578 RVTSAGGGA
+578 RVTSSGGGA
-587 SGLFAHFPS
+587 YGLFANFPS
-596 DIRVAAKTG
+596 EIRVAAKTG

-611 AGYIV
+611 TGYIV
-616 GNKQYYDG
+616 GTKQYYDG
-624 LFICYAPADNP
+624 LFICYAPADDP

-665 ALNQPL
+665 ALNQP
-671 QNTDPVAGTV
+671 QSIIN
-681 VQ
+681 Q

>member
-1 MLQDRERSQVE
+1 MLLEKERSQVE
-12 KLTGMYTVAVMLVIG
+12 KLAKWYSVAVFFVIG

-39 ENEYYASRADA
+39 ENEYYTSRADA
-50 QRSRL
+50 QRTRL
-55 LTITAARGDIST
+55 MTITAARGDIST

-79 YQVTIDYL
+79 YQVTVDYL

-92 GKYKEDVIS
+92 GKYKEEVIA
-101 RLSELLGD
+101 LLAELLED
-109 EQMTPEKIIE
+109 ETITAEKIME
-119 ICDANRGYL
+119 ICDANKGYL
-128 YKPIVIKKNLDIAA
+128 YKPIVIKKDLDIAS
-142 VSRIEAHRDVLPGV
+142 VSRIEAHRELLPGV

-179 GLVNQDELDAQTD
+179 GLVSQEELDSQAQ
-192 AQNAGDE
+192 AQDAGDE

-207 DYVGKVGVEKQYDAY
+207 DYVGKVGVEKYYDEY

-236 AGRPVADVQTVDPKN
+236 AGRPVSDTETVNPQN
-251 GESLVLTIDYDLQL
+251 GDNLVLTIDYDLQL

-271 DDTIKRLQSQARSDK
+271 DETIARLQSQARSDK
-286 AGAGAAV
+286 AGAGAGV

-319 IQGRYLPGSTFK
+319 IQGRYVPGSTFK

-399 YGEMLG
+399 YGKMLG
-405 LDGSTGIDL
+405 LDGPTGIDL
-414 AYESSGTRATEGL
+414 AYENKGARATEGL
-427 PTPEKRDMYQQ
+427 PTPEKRQLYQE
-438 KAAANQ
+438 KEVANQ
-444 GAYWDK
+444 AALWDK
-450 KIEEAEASF
+450 KIAEAEERFAQ
-459 TKELAN
+459 ELAN
-465 ATTEEEKA
+465 AATEEEKA

-482 ISIYQSEKVINMK
+482 IAVYQSEKIINMN
-495 WASEWHAADT
+495 WHSEWHAADT

-525 AASLANGGT
+525 ASALANGGT
-534 VYQPYVVDKVVDDAG
+534 VYQPYIVDKVVDNDG
-549 NIVLQNTPVVKQQAD
+549 NVIMQNAPVIKQQAD
-564 ISEETLRKVKEAMC
+564 ISAETIKKVREAMC
-578 RVTSAGGGA
+578 RVTAPGGGA
-587 SGLFAHFPS
+587 YGLFAQFPS
-596 DIRVAAKTG
+596 EIRIAAKTG

-611 AGYIV
+611 SGYIV

-665 ALNQPL
+665 ALNP
-671 QNTDPVAGTV
+671 
-681 VQ
+681 

>member
-1 MLQDRERSQVE
+1 VLLEKERSQVE
-12 KLTGMYTVAVMLVIG
+12 KLAKWYSVAVFFVIG

-39 ENEYYASRADA
+39 ENEYYTSRADA
-50 QRSRL
+50 QRTRL
-55 LTITAARGDIST
+55 MTITAARGDIST

-79 YQVTIDYL
+79 YQVTVDYL

-92 GKYKEDVIS
+92 GKYKEDVIV
-101 RLSELLGD
+101 LLAELLED
-109 EQMTPEKIIE
+109 ETITAEKIME
-119 ICDANRGYL
+119 ICDANKGYL
-128 YKPIVIKKNLDIAA
+128 YKPIVIKKDLDIAS
-142 VSRIEAHRDVLPGV
+142 VSRIEAHRELLPGV

-179 GLVNQDELDAQTD
+179 GLVSQEELDSQAQ
-192 AQNAGDE
+192 AQDAGDE

-207 DYVGKVGVEKQYDAY
+207 DYVGKVGVEKYYDEY

-236 AGRPVADVQTVDPKN
+236 AGRPVSDTETVNPQN
-251 GESLVLTIDYDLQL
+251 GDNLVLTIDYDLQL

-271 DDTIKRLQSQARSDK
+271 DETIARLQSQARSDK
-286 AGAGAAV
+286 AGAGAGV

-319 IQGRYLPGSTFK
+319 IQGRYVPGSTFK

-399 YGEMLG
+399 YGKMLG
-405 LDGSTGIDL
+405 LDGPTGIDL
-414 AYESSGTRATEGL
+414 AYENKGARATEGL
-427 PTPEKRDMYQQ
+427 PTPEKRQLYQE
-438 KAAANQ
+438 KEVANQ
-444 GAYWDK
+444 AALWDK
-450 KIEEAEASF
+450 KIAEAEERFAQ
-459 TKELAN
+459 ELAN

-482 ISIYQSEKVINMK
+482 IAVYQSEKIINMN
-495 WASEWHAADT
+495 WHSEWHAADT

-525 AASLANGGT
+525 ASALANGGT
-534 VYQPYVVDKVVDDAG
+534 VYQPYIVDKVVDNDG
-549 NIVLQNTPVVKQQAD
+549 NVIMQNAPVIKQQAD
-564 ISEETLRKVKEAMC
+564 ISAETIKKVREAMC
-578 RVTSAGGGA
+578 RVTAPGGGA
-587 SGLFAHFPS
+587 YGLFAQFPS
-596 DIRVAAKTG
+596 EIRIAAKTG

-611 AGYIV
+611 SGYIV

-665 ALNQPL
+665 ALNP
-671 QNTDPVAGTV
+671 
-681 VQ
+681 

>member
-1 MLQDRERSQVE
+1 MLLEKERSQVD
-12 KLTGMYTVAVMLVIG
+12 KLAKWYSVAVFFVIG

-39 ENEYYASRADA
+39 ENEYYTSRADA
-50 QRSRL
+50 QRTRL
-55 LTITAARGDIST
+55 MTITAARGDIST

-79 YQVTIDYL
+79 YQVTVDYL

-92 GKYKEDVIS
+92 GKYKEDIIV
-101 RLSELLGD
+101 LLAELLED
-109 EQMTPEKIIE
+109 ETITAEKIME
-119 ICDANRGYL
+119 ICDANKGYL
-128 YKPIVIKKNLDIAA
+128 YKPIVIKKDLDIAS
-142 VSRIEAHRDVLPGV
+142 VSRIEAHRELLPGV

-179 GLVNQDELDAQTD
+179 GLVSQEELDSQAQ
-192 AQNAGDE
+192 AQDAGDE

-207 DYVGKVGVEKQYDAY
+207 DYVGKVGVEKYYDEY

-236 AGRPVADVQTVDPKN
+236 AGRPVSDTETVNPQN
-251 GESLVLTIDYDLQL
+251 GDNLVLTIDYDLQL

-271 DDTIKRLQSQARSDK
+271 DETIARLQSQARSDK
-286 AGAGAAV
+286 AGAGAGV

-319 IQGRYLPGSTFK
+319 IQGRYVPGSTFK

-399 YGEMLG
+399 YGKMLG
-405 LDGSTGIDL
+405 LDGPTGIDL
-414 AYESSGTRATEGL
+414 AYENKGARATEGL
-427 PTPEKRDMYQQ
+427 PTPEKRQLYQE
-438 KAAANQ
+438 KEVANQ
-444 GAYWDK
+444 AALWDK
-450 KIEEAEASF
+450 KIAEAEERFAQ
-459 TKELAN
+459 ELAN
-465 ATTEEEKA
+465 AATEEEKA

-482 ISIYQSEKVINMK
+482 IAVYQSEKIINMN
-495 WASEWHAADT
+495 WHSEWHAADT

-525 AASLANGGT
+525 ASALANGGT
-534 VYQPYVVDKVVDDAG
+534 VYQPYIVDKVVDNDG
-549 NIVLQNTPVVKQQAD
+549 NVIMQNAPVIKQQAD
-564 ISEETLRKVKEAMC
+564 ISAETIKKVREAMC
-578 RVTSAGGGA
+578 RVTAPGGGA
-587 SGLFAHFPS
+587 YGLFAQFPS
-596 DIRVAAKTG
+596 EIRIAAKTG

-611 AGYIV
+611 SGYIV

-665 ALNQPL
+665 ALNP
-671 QNTDPVAGTV
+671 
-681 VQ
+681 

>member
-1 MLQDRERSQVE
+1 MLLEKERSQVE
-12 KLTGMYTVAVMLVIG
+12 KLAKWYSVAVFFVIG

-39 ENEYYASRADA
+39 ENEYYTSRADA
-50 QRSRL
+50 QRTRL
-55 LTITAARGDIST
+55 MTITAARGDIST

-79 YQVTIDYL
+79 YQVTVDYL

-92 GKYKEDVIS
+92 GKYKEEVIA
-101 RLSELLGD
+101 LLAELLED
-109 EQMTPEKIIE
+109 ETITAEKIME
-119 ICDANRGYL
+119 ICDANKGYL
-128 YKPIVIKKNLDIAA
+128 YKPIVIKKDLDIAS
-142 VSRIEAHRDVLPGV
+142 VSRIEAHRELLPGV

-179 GLVNQDELDAQTD
+179 GLVSQEELDSQAQ
-192 AQNAGDE
+192 AQDAGDE

-207 DYVGKVGVEKQYDAY
+207 DYVGKVGVEKYYDEY

-236 AGRPVADVQTVDPKN
+236 AGRPVSDTETVNPQN
-251 GESLVLTIDYDLQL
+251 GDNLVLTIDYDLQL

-271 DDTIKRLQSQARSDK
+271 DETIARLQSQARSDK
-286 AGAGAAV
+286 AGAGAGV

-319 IQGRYLPGSTFK
+319 IQGRYVPGSTFK

-399 YGEMLG
+399 YGKMLG
-405 LDGSTGIDL
+405 LDGPTGIDL
-414 AYESSGTRATEGL
+414 AYENKGARATEGL
-427 PTPEKRDMYQQ
+427 PTPEKRQLYQE
-438 KAAANQ
+438 KEVANQ
-444 GAYWDK
+444 AALWDK
-450 KIEEAEASF
+450 KIAEAEERFAQ
-459 TKELAN
+459 ELAN

-482 ISIYQSEKVINMK
+482 IAVYQSEKIINMN
-495 WASEWHAADT
+495 WHSEWHAADT

-525 AASLANGGT
+525 ASALANGGT
-534 VYQPYVVDKVVDDAG
+534 VYQPYIVDKVVDNDG
-549 NIVLQNTPVVKQQAD
+549 NVIMQNAPIIKQQAD
-564 ISEETLRKVKEAMC
+564 ISAETIKKVREAMC
-578 RVTSAGGGA
+578 RVTAPGGGA
-587 SGLFAHFPS
+587 YGLFAQFPS
-596 DIRVAAKTG
+596 EIRIAAKTG

-611 AGYIV
+611 SGYIV

-665 ALNQPL
+665 ALNP
-671 QNTDPVAGTV
+671 
-681 VQ
+681 

>member
-1 MLQDRERSQVE
+1 MLLEKERSQVE
-12 KLTGMYTVAVMLVIG
+12 KLAKWYSVAVFLVIG

-39 ENEYYASRADA
+39 ENEYYTSRADA
-50 QRSRL
+50 QRTRL
-55 LTITAARGDIST
+55 MTITAARGDIST

-79 YQVTIDYL
+79 YQVTVDYL

-92 GKYKEDVIS
+92 GKYKEDVIV
-101 RLSELLGD
+101 LLAELLED
-109 EQMTPEKIIE
+109 ETITAEKIME
-119 ICDANRGYL
+119 ICDANKGYL
-128 YKPIVIKKNLDIAA
+128 YKPIVIKKDLDIAS
-142 VSRIEAHRDVLPGV
+142 VSRIEAHRELLPGV

-179 GLVNQDELDAQTD
+179 GLVSQEELDSQAQ
-192 AQNAGDE
+192 AQDAGDE

-207 DYVGKVGVEKQYDAY
+207 DYVGKVGVEKYYDEY

-236 AGRPVADVQTVDPKN
+236 AGRPVSDTETVNPQN
-251 GESLVLTIDYDLQL
+251 GDNLVLTIDYDLQL

-271 DDTIKRLQSQARSDK
+271 DETIARLQSQARSDK
-286 AGAGAAV
+286 AGAGAGV

-319 IQGRYLPGSTFK
+319 IQGRYVPGSTFK

-345 DTEKIFNPG
+345 DSEKIFNPG

-399 YGEMLG
+399 YGKMLG
-405 LDGSTGIDL
+405 LDGPTGIDL
-414 AYESSGTRATEGL
+414 AYENKGARATEGL
-427 PTPEKRDMYQQ
+427 PTPEKRQLYQE
-438 KAAANQ
+438 KEVANQ
-444 GAYWDK
+444 AALWDK
-450 KIEEAEASF
+450 KIAEAEERFAQ
-459 TKELAN
+459 ELAN
-465 ATTEEEKA
+465 AATEEEKA

-482 ISIYQSEKVINMK
+482 IAVYQSEKIINMN
-495 WASEWHAADT
+495 WHSEWHAADT

-525 AASLANGGT
+525 ASALANGGT
-534 VYQPYVVDKVVDDAG
+534 VYQPYIVDKVVDNDG
-549 NIVLQNTPVVKQQAD
+549 NVIMQNAPVIKQQAD
-564 ISEETLRKVKEAMC
+564 ISAETIKKVREAMC
-578 RVTSAGGGA
+578 RVTAPGGGA
-587 SGLFAHFPS
+587 YGLFAQFPS
-596 DIRVAAKTG
+596 EIRIAAKTG

-611 AGYIV
+611 SGYIV

-665 ALNQPL
+665 ALNP
-671 QNTDPVAGTV
+671 
-681 VQ
+681 